1 MTSQPHVL
9 DTMDISTKIM
19 TDNTIDIPLFVEN
32 VETSNEPTDSP
43 SNQSNPTMAAKNKNE
58 WTNEKKSIN
67 LHSTYNKNADTIKRT
82 KKHGV

>member
-9 DTMDISTKIM
+9 HAMDISTEIM

-32 VETSNEPTDSP
+32 VEISNEPTDSP

-58 WTNEKKSIN
+58 
-67 LHSTYNKNADTIKRT
+67 
-82 KKHGV
+82 